1 MTTNWSKCPKF
12 NMNPSKDIQRLE
24 NPLTNSPWQRHFDP
38 ELGAQTGAGILLLR
52 VRRVRR
58 GWWHLFV
65 NSQVFT
71 GFCQIARWG
80 CQINKI
86 AFQIWDLKIWQKDG
100 LYYLY
105 IYIYY
110 IENMNTPC
118 VWKLDIPPNGNFKR
132 DDDKPQDLGP
142 MFLTNPIK
150 ATCPSFCGWESIHVP
165 RLPRD
170 AKLHHPPPPSGC
182 WSLTR
187 LSGTRMEYEWDITWY
202 NW

>member
-71 GFCQIARWG
+71 GFCQIARGG

-86 AFQIWDLKIWQKDG
+86 PLKIWQKDG

-132 DDDKPQDLGP
+132 DDDKPLDLGP
-142 MFLTNPIK
+142 MFLTNPVK
-150 ATCPSFCGWESIHVP
+150 ATCPAAPAGRQAMPSCIIL
-165 RLPRD
+165 RLLLAEAWPGVR
-170 AKLHHPPPPSGC
+170 C
-182 WSLTR
+182 
-187 LSGTRMEYEWDITWY
+187 EVWDTNGIWMGY
-202 NW
+202 NMIYHLVI